1 MSSPPPASEAAAQ
14 ALGRLGSDVRDL
26 DPAVHGEDLNAA
38 TGYALEDIATV
49 REYVAALEARVE
61 VELELRKAAYER
73 IAVLEAR
80 LAEAE
85 REIERLRAIPPLVR
99 ITLEKALR
107 LDMTKPPVTNK
118 ELRAAIQVL
127 PEPPSFF
134 AAVNGM
140 RQLAEAKDRL
150 AEAERALREAD
161 GWLYHATEGGGMK
174 SARRAR
180 DVIHAALPP
189 ES

>member
-73 IAVLEAR
+73 IAALEA
-80 LAEAE
+80 
-85 REIERLRAIPPLVR
+85 
-99 ITLEKALR
+99 
-107 LDMTKPPVTNK
+107 
-118 ELRAAIQVL
+118 
-127 PEPPSFF
+127 
-134 AAVNGM
+134 
-140 RQLAEAKDRL
+140 RL
-150 AEAERALREAD
+150 AEAERALREIAGYYAGCRSRD
-161 GWLYHATEGGGMK
+161 TGK
-174 SARRAR
+174 SICANRAL
-180 DVIHAALPP
+180 AALPP
-189 ES
+189 ESGAGA